1 MRRLAVLLVLAA
13 GAWILLSRRR
23 APGPVA
29 TIGYDDG
36 STLVLEPG
44 SPELERLVRAA
55 DWVLQP

>member
-13 GAWILLSRRR
+13 AAWVLLSTRR

-36 STLVLEPG
+36 STLILEPG

-55 DWVLQP
+55 DGVLQP